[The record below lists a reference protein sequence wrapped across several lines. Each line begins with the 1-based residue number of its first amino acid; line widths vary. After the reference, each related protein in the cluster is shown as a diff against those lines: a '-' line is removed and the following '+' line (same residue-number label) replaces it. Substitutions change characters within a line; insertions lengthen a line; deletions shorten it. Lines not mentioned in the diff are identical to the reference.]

1 MVDCPDAAE
10 QVKAI
15 RSTCKK
21 RMEKLGEWFED
32 CGADLL
38 EDLRAVHPAVR
49 GLFALVKDFE
59 GAYAA
64 EKARRG
70 MVDFADL
77 EHMAVRLLVGEDGA
91 PTELA
96 RQWSARYDEIMVD
109 EYQDTNEVQNA
120 IFTALSREG
129 RNLFLVGDVKQ
140 SIYRFRLADPT
151 IFLGKYRA
159 FADYTRA
166 AEGEERRLIL
176 SRNFRSRPEVLEGA
190 NFVFRS
196 VMSADFGEMDYT
208 ADEALYPGA
217 PFPPDGRYAVELDA
231 VDASAEGEEEK
242 TARDLIEAR
251 FAAKRI
257 RTLVD
262 GGFPI
267 SDGEGGERPVRP
279 ADIVILLRSPNT
291 VLHHYARALGERDIP
306 WEAEGGGDF
315 FAATEVNVALSLL
328 QIVDNP
334 RQDVPLISVLRSPV
348 YGFSADRLAEL
359 RAASPDTDFYAA
371 LAADGGEDSRA
382 FLAELDELRF
392 GAGELSSH
400 ELLWQLY
407 DRTNLLGVF
416 GAMDRG
422 EERQSNLLT
431 LAELARRFEGA
442 GHKGL
447 FGFLSYLTRLRENGA
462 KLALPAPGREGGGVR
477 ILSIHKSKGLEF
489 PVVLLCGLARRLN
502 REDMSRPILFHPKL
516 GVGPKRLD
524 VERGMEYP
532 TLARRA
538 VARKLELE
546 MMAEELRLLYV
557 AMTRAKEKLILSVAL
572 TGGARDLEKL
582 APDAA
587 CPVEPQ
593 VLAGCQSVGQWV
605 LLPALARPDGEVL
618 RRAAGVQVPVPA
630 ADFGPAWDI
639 RFVDG
644 AEFQA
649 EPEEN
654 AISPSGP
661 PDGEMISAGEET
673 AALAARLAWHY
684 PHGAEV
690 ELPSKLTATQL
701 KGRALDEEVAEAAVR
716 PPRPIRLGRPRF
728 ATEEF
733 GLTPAQKGTALHLVM
748 QYIDFERTE
757 RVEQVRAEIAR
768 LVERAFLT
776 PQQGEA
782 VDPAKIAAFFASPL
796 GRELMASTSLRREFK
811 FSILVP
817 AADYYPQAGA
827 EEQVL
832 LQGVVDCCFETLEG
846 ITVVDFKTD
855 RVDRR
860 SVAARAEEYRPQLAA
875 YSRALEEIT
884 GKPVIRRCLWFFALD
899 QAVDV

>member
-1 MVDCPDAAE
+1 MGLCGEDELLEQNYAPSLQTTLEQVEALCAAADRHSWDQVYACLPIPFPAAGRKKIVDCPDAAE

-109 EYQDTNEVQNA
+109 EYQGT
-120 IFTALSREG
+120 
-129 RNLFLVGDVKQ
+129 NLFLVGDVKQ

-159 FADYTRA
+159 FADYTQA

-257 RTLVD
+257 RALVD
-262 GGFPI
+262 GGFPV

-371 LAADGGEDSRA
+371 LTADGGEDSRA
-382 FLAELDELRF
+382 FLTELDELRF

-416 GAMDRG
+416 GAMERG

-630 ADFGPAWDI
+630 ED
-639 RFVDG
+639 R
-644 AEFQA
+644 
-649 EPEEN
+649 
-654 AISPSGP
+654 PS
-661 PDGEMISAGEET
+661 S
-673 AALAARLAWHY
+673 
-684 PHGAEV
+684 
-690 ELPSKLTATQL
+690 
-701 KGRALDEEVAEAAVR
+701 
-716 PPRPIRLGRPRF
+716 
-728 ATEEF
+728 
-733 GLTPAQKGTALHLVM
+733 
-748 QYIDFERTE
+748 
-757 RVEQVRAEIAR
+757 
-768 LVERAFLT
+768 
-776 PQQGEA
+776 
-782 VDPAKIAAFFASPL
+782 
-796 GRELMASTSLRREFK
+796 
-811 FSILVP
+811 
-817 AADYYPQAGA
+817 
-827 EEQVL
+827 
-832 LQGVVDCCFETLEG
+832 
-846 ITVVDFKTD
+846 
-855 RVDRR
+855 
-860 SVAARAEEYRPQLAA
+860 
-875 YSRALEEIT
+875 
-884 GKPVIRRCLWFFALD
+884 
-899 QAVDV
+899 

>member
-1 MVDCPDAAE
+1 MCSATSCP
-10 QVKAI
+10 
-15 RSTCKK
+15 
-21 RMEKLGEWFED
+21 
-32 CGADLL
+32 
-38 EDLRAVHPAVR
+38 
-49 GLFALVKDFE
+49 
-59 GAYAA
+59 
-64 EKARRG
+64 
-70 MVDFADL
+70 
-77 EHMAVRLLVGEDGA
+77 
-91 PTELA
+91 PT
-96 RQWSARYDEIMVD
+96 SARW
-109 EYQDTNEVQNA
+109 T
-120 IFTALSREG
+120 TP
-129 RNLFLVGDVKQ
+129 
-140 SIYRFRLADPT
+140 PT
-151 IFLGKYRA
+151 RPSTPA
-159 FADYTRA
+159 RP
-166 AEGEERRLIL
+166 
-176 SRNFRSRPEVLEGA
+176 SRPTAATPWSWTRWTPPPRG
-190 NFVFRS
+190 RRRRPP
-196 VMSADFGEMDYT
+196 ADF
-208 ADEALYPGA
+208 
-217 PFPPDGRYAVELDA
+217 
-231 VDASAEGEEEK
+231 
-242 TARDLIEAR
+242 IEAR

-257 RTLVD
+257 RALVD
-262 GGFPI
+262 GGFPV

-291 VLHHYARALGERDIP
+291 VLHHYARALGERGIP

-605 LLPALARPDGEVL
+605 LLPALARPDGEAL

-644 AEFQA
+644 VEFQA
-649 EPEEN
+649 EPEES
-654 AISPSGP
+654 AISPAGP
-661 PDGEMISAGEET
+661 PDGEMISAGAGEET
-673 AALAARLAWHY
+673 AALAARLAWT
-684 PHGAEV
+684 
-690 ELPSKLTATQL
+690 LPTERRWSCPPSSPPPSSRG
-701 KGRALDEEVAEAAVR
+701 GRWTRRWPRRRSGPPGPSAWGGPGS
-716 PPRPIRLGRPRF
+716 PPRSSASPRPR
-728 ATEEF
+728 
-733 GLTPAQKGTALHLVM
+733 
-748 QYIDFERTE
+748 
-757 RVEQVRAEIAR
+757 RAPPSTWSCSTSTSSGRSAWSR
-768 LVERAFLT
+768 CGPRSPGWWSGPSSPPSRGRRWTRPKSRPF
-776 PQQGEA
+776 
-782 VDPAKIAAFFASPL
+782 SPL
-796 GRELMASTSLRREFK
+796 PWGGS
-811 FSILVP
+811 
-817 AADYYPQAGA
+817 
-827 EEQVL
+827 
-832 LQGVVDCCFETLEG
+832 
-846 ITVVDFKTD
+846 
-855 RVDRR
+855 
-860 SVAARAEEYRPQLAA
+860 
-875 YSRALEEIT
+875 
-884 GKPVIRRCLWFFALD
+884 
-899 QAVDV
+899 

>member
-1 MVDCPDAAE
+1 M
-10 QVKAI
+10 
-15 RSTCKK
+15 
-21 RMEKLGEWFED
+21 
-32 CGADLL
+32 
-38 EDLRAVHPAVR
+38 
-49 GLFALVKDFE
+49 
-59 GAYAA
+59 
-64 EKARRG
+64 
-70 MVDFADL
+70 
-77 EHMAVRLLVGEDGA
+77 
-91 PTELA
+91 
-96 RQWSARYDEIMVD
+96 
-109 EYQDTNEVQNA
+109 
-120 IFTALSREG
+120 
-129 RNLFLVGDVKQ
+129 
-140 SIYRFRLADPT
+140 
-151 IFLGKYRA
+151 
-159 FADYTRA
+159 
-166 AEGEERRLIL
+166 
-176 SRNFRSRPEVLEGA
+176 
-190 NFVFRS
+190 
-196 VMSADFGEMDYT
+196 
-208 ADEALYPGA
+208 
-217 PFPPDGRYAVELDA
+217 
-231 VDASAEGEEEK
+231 
-242 TARDLIEAR
+242 
-251 FAAKRI
+251 
-257 RTLVD
+257 D

-371 LAADGGEDSRA
+371 LTADGGEDSRA
-382 FLAELDELRF
+382 FLTELDELRF

-416 GAMDRG
+416 GAMDGGRSG
-422 EERQSNLLT
+422 SANLLT

-462 KLALPAPGREGGGVR
+462 SWPCPPPAGRGGRRAHPEHPQVEGAGVPRGAPLRAGAEAQPGGHEPAHPVPPQAGGGPQ
-477 ILSIHKSKGLEF
+477 G
-489 PVVLLCGLARRLN
+489 
-502 REDMSRPILFHPKL
+502 
-516 GVGPKRLD
+516 LD

-605 LLPALARPDGEVL
+605 LLHALARPEASALRSMAGLPEVSPGTL
-618 RRAAGVQVPVPA
+618 ARLGYSMGRWGGT
-630 ADFGPAWDI
+630 GPDS
-639 RFVDG
+639 G
-644 AEFQA
+644 AE
-649 EPEEN
+649 
-654 AISPSGP
+654 GP
-661 PDGEMISAGEET
+661 LRGSARRVGDGTG
-673 AALAARLAWHY
+673 
-684 PHGAEV
+684 GAERGAGLALSV
-690 ELPSKLTATQL
+690 LPF
-701 KGRALDEEVAEAAVR
+701 
-716 PPRPIRLGRPRF
+716 PPRPALQAHRH
-728 ATEEF
+728 
-733 GLTPAQKGTALHLVM
+733 PAQGA
-748 QYIDFERTE
+748 ERWTRTRE
-757 RVEQVRAEIAR
+757 AADGGGPAPPAHPPGAAPVRRRGVRPHPGPEGHRPLPGHAVHRLRADGAR
-768 LVERAFLT
+768 GAGAGR
-776 PQQGEA
+776 
-782 VDPAKIAAFFASPL
+782 DRPAGGAGLPHPPAGGGGGPGQNRGLFSPL
-796 GRELMASTSLRREFK
+796 PWAGRWPRPPVPPGIQIFPSWFRRRTTT
-811 FSILVP
+811 P
-817 AADYYPQAGA
+817 MAGA

-860 SVAARAEEYRPQLAA
+860 SVAARAEEYRPQLEA